1 MFMLSHFVKKSFI
14 GCLFHDRI
22 LNHLGLDLITYN
34 EKYDSYDQLIQEE
47 WDNEDNLDNPHNWPV
62 YLKAIFSLE
71 IGFLSL
77 SVYIGLAIY
86 TPGIDQIM
94 KDFAISEE
102 VALLPMVLF
111 VIAYGIGP
119 LFLSPITEHYKIGR
133 NPVYIITLFLF
144 AILQLPT
151 AIAKNIASLCILR
164 FLSGIFA
171 SPVLATGAASVCDII
186 AVPYM
191 PVVIGIWAICS
202 LCGPSLGPLIGAVL
216 STERDW
222 RFCFWFLL
230 ILSGASFVILSL
242 FLPETYPPKLK
253 YERAK
258 LLRKLTGN
266 DDIRTSDEM
275 KNQIDKGFLREYL
288 WRPIEL
294 TLVEPVVFLIN
305 VYSALIYSVLYL
317 WFEAF
322 PIVYKEVF
330 GFSTIIE
337 GLCFLSI
344 LAGVII
350 GSFVYVTFIYLSFTK
365 KLLRNQ
371 QIYPEVFLPMAIV
384 GAICLPMGIFI
395 FSWCATPHAHWFGT
409 LVGACLAG
417 MANFV
422 IFQTLLNYLGMSF
435 PRYSAS
441 AFASNCLWR
450 SVVAGVAPLFAKPL
464 YRNLALRDY
473 PVGWGS
479 SVLGFIATAMI
490 LIPVVF
496 YWKGPQLRALSKFAS

>member
-1 MFMLSHFVKKSFI
+1 MLCHFFKKSFV
-14 GCLFHDRI
+14 GSLFYSQTLDH
-22 LNHLGLDLITYN
+22 LDLDSTRYDG
-34 EKYDSYDQLIQEE
+34 KVDSYDQLIDEE
-47 WDNEDNLDNPHNWPV
+47 WDNDDNVDNPHNWPV

-94 KDFAISEE
+94 NDFAISEE

-133 NPVYIITLFLF
+133 NPVYIATLFLF
-144 AILQLPT
+144 AILQIPT
-151 AIAKNIASLCILR
+151 ALAKNIASLCVLR

-191 PVVIGIWAICS
+191 PVVIGVWAICS
-202 LCGPSLGPLIGAVL
+202 LCGPTLGPLIGAVL
-216 STERDW
+216 STKKDW

-230 ILSGASFVILSL
+230 ILSGTSFVILSL

-253 YERAK
+253 FERAK

-266 DDIRTSDEM
+266 EDIRTSDET
-275 KNQIDKGFLREYL
+275 KTEIGKGFIREYL

-294 TLVEPVVFLIN
+294 TVVEPVVFLIN

-337 GLCFLSI
+337 GICFLSI

-350 GSFVYVTFIYLSFTK
+350 GSLVYVTFIYFEFTR

-384 GAICLPMGIFI
+384 GAICLPTGIFI
-395 FSWCATPHAHWFGT
+395 FSWSATPRAHWFGT

-417 MANFV
+417 LANFV

-435 PRYSAS
+435 PRFSAS

-450 SVVAGVAPLFAKPL
+450 SVIAGVAPLFAKPL
-464 YRNLALRDY
+464 YRNLAIKGY

-490 LIPVVF
+490 LIPIVF
-496 YWKGPQLRALSKFAS
+496 YWKGPQLRALSRFAS